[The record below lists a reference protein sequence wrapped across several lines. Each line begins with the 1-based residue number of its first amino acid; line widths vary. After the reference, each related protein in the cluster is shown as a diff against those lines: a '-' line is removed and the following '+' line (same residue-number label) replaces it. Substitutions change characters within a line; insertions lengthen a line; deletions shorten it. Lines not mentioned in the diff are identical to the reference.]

1 MKERLTMKEKLITI
15 LNYLSAIG
23 SIYLVVAALFG
34 LVQSTMPLAQILV
47 YLLLGGLNLVLLLY
61 QQKLNL

>member
-1 MKERLTMKEKLITI
+1 MKEKLITVI
-15 LNYLSAIG
+15 NYLSAIG
-23 SIYLVVAALFG
+23 LIYLIVAALFG

-47 YLLLGGLNLVLLLY
+47 YLLLGGLNLALLIY

>member
-1 MKERLTMKEKLITI
+1 MKEKLITI

-23 SIYLVVAALFG
+23 SIYLIVAALFG

-47 YLLLGGLNLVLLLY
+47 YILVGGPNLTLLIY

>member
-1 MKERLTMKEKLITI
+1 MKEKLIII

-23 SIYLVVAALFG
+23 SIYLIVAALFG
-34 LVQSTMPLAQILV
+34 FVQGTMSLAQILV
-47 YLLLGGLNLVLLLY
+47 YILVGGPNLALLIY

>member
-1 MKERLTMKEKLITI
+1 MKEKLITVI
-15 LNYLSAIG
+15 NYLSAIG
-23 SIYLVVAALFG
+23 SIYLIVAALFG

-47 YLLLGGLNLVLLLY
+47 YLLLGGLNLALLIY

>member
-1 MKERLTMKEKLITI
+1 MKEKLITI

-34 LVQSTMPLAQILV
+34 LVQSTMSSAQILV
-47 YLLLGGLNLVLLLY
+47 YLLVGGPNLALLIY

>member
-1 MKERLTMKEKLITI
+1 MKEKLITI

>member
-1 MKERLTMKEKLITI
+1 MKEKLITI

-47 YLLLGGLNLVLLLY
+47 YLLVGGPNLALLIY

>member
-1 MKERLTMKEKLITI
+1 MKEKLITI

-47 YLLLGGLNLVLLLY
+47 YLLLGGLNLALLIY

>member
-1 MKERLTMKEKLITI
+1 MKEKLITVI
-15 LNYLSAIG
+15 NYLSAIG
-23 SIYLVVAALFG
+23 SIYLIVAALFG

-47 YLLLGGLNLVLLLY
+47 YLLLGGLDLALLIY

>member
-1 MKERLTMKEKLITI
+1 MKEKLITI

-47 YLLLGGLNLVLLLY
+47 YFLLGGLNLALLIY

>member
-1 MKERLTMKEKLITI
+1 MKEKLITI

-23 SIYLVVAALFG
+23 LIYLIVAALFG
-34 LVQSTMPLAQILV
+34 FVQGTMSPAQILV
-47 YLLLGGLNLVLLLY
+47 YLLVGGPNLALLIY

>member
-1 MKERLTMKEKLITI
+1 MLTMKEKLITI

-47 YLLLGGLNLVLLLY
+47 YLLLGGLNLALLIY

>member
-1 MKERLTMKEKLITI
+1 MKEKLITI

-23 SIYLVVAALFG
+23 SIYLIVSALFG
-34 LVQSTMPLAQILV
+34 FVQSTMPPAQILV
-47 YLLLGGLNLVLLLY
+47 YILVGSPNLALLIY

>member
-1 MKERLTMKEKLITI
+1 MKEKLITI

-23 SIYLVVAALFG
+23 SIYLVIAALFG
-34 LVQSTMPLAQILV
+34 LIQRTMSLAQILV
-47 YLLLGGLNLVLLLY
+47 YLLLGGLNLALLIY

>member
-1 MKERLTMKEKLITI
+1 MKEKLITI

-34 LVQSTMPLAQILV
+34 LVQSTMQLAQILV
-47 YLLLGGLNLVLLLY
+47 YLLLGGLNLALLIY

>member
-1 MKERLTMKEKLITI
+1 MKEKLITI
-15 LNYLSAIG
+15 INYLSAIG
-23 SIYLVVAALFG
+23 SIYLIVAALFG

-47 YLLLGGLNLVLLLY
+47 YLLLGELNLALLIY

>member
-1 MKERLTMKEKLITI
+1 MKEKLITI

-47 YLLLGGLNLVLLLY
+47 YLLLGGLNLALLI
-61 QQKLNL
+61 

>member
-1 MKERLTMKEKLITI
+1 MKEKLITI
-15 LNYLSAIG
+15 INYLSAIG
-23 SIYLVVAALFG
+23 SIYLIVAALFG

-47 YLLLGGLNLVLLLY
+47 YILLGGLNLALLIY

>member
-1 MKERLTMKEKLITI
+1 MKEKLITI
-15 LNYLSAIG
+15 INYLSEIG
-23 SIYLVVAALFG
+23 SIYLIVAALFG

-47 YLLLGGLNLVLLLY
+47 YLLLGGLNLALLIY

>member
-1 MKERLTMKEKLITI
+1 MKEKLITI

-34 LVQSTMPLAQILV
+34 LVQSTIPLAQILV
-47 YLLLGGLNLVLLLY
+47 YLLLGGLNLALLIY

>member
-1 MKERLTMKEKLITI
+1 MKEKLITI
-15 LNYLSAIG
+15 INYLSAIG
-23 SIYLVVAALFG
+23 SIYLIVAALFG

-47 YLLLGGLNLVLLLY
+47 YLLLGGLNLALLIY

>member
-1 MKERLTMKEKLITI
+1 MKEKRITI

-23 SIYLVVAALFG
+23 SIYLVIAALFR
-34 LVQSTMPLAQILV
+34 LIQRTMSLAQILV
-47 YLLLGGLNLVLLLY
+47 YLLLGGLNLALLIY

>member
-1 MKERLTMKEKLITI
+1 MKEKLITI
-15 LNYLSAIG
+15 INYLSAIG
-23 SIYLVVAALFG
+23 SIYLIVAALFG

-47 YLLLGGLNLVLLLY
+47 YILVGCPNLALLIY

>member
-1 MKERLTMKEKLITI
+1 MKEKLITI

-23 SIYLVVAALFG
+23 SIYLIVAALFG

-47 YLLLGGLNLVLLLY
+47 YILVGGPNLALLIY
-61 QQKLNL
+61 QRKLDL